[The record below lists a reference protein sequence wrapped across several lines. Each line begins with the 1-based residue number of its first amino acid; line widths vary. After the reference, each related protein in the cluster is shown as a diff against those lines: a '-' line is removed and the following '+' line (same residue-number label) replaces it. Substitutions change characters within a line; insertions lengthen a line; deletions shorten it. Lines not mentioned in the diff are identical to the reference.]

1 MAVNPE
7 KPQPIIDK
15 DPTNAWQGLA
25 CWRMLDTQF
34 EEGKRFLTS
43 WQSWRMDLQRPR
55 LLHYVAFCQNPVSR
69 QDVLSGAGQDP
80 ALAPLA
86 QELAS
91 QCFGLLPGFHRFL
104 LDQGHVVLTLC
115 VGGTLSLLRQQQF
128 EADAVALNMPVDDAD
143 ALWIVKALARCC
155 RRGTRLVAKAPNQ
168 LALSNLGSHLAQCGF
183 VIDAPAASNSDTAP
197 TSIEARF
204 NPRWELK
211 NTRPNA
217 IASALP
223 VGTCAVIGAGL
234 AGASVAAALARRGWQ
249 VTVLDQAGAPAAG
262 ASGLPVGLVVPHV
275 SADDC
280 ALSRLSRS
288 GVRLMLQQARSLLV
302 AGRDWAPSGVLEH
315 KVDGSPTL
323 PTHWLDAG
331 QEWSSLAPTAVHEA
345 DWPEGIDTTQ
355 DIWHPHGA
363 WLKPAQLVRAWLR
376 QAGVTFMGKAAVARL
391 HQRGGAW
398 EMLDAQGQVLCSAER
413 VVLANACGA
422 AALMKRLQEDEPERA
437 ASLTRVPALQGL
449 RGLLSWA
456 THTEPERARFP
467 PHPVN
472 GSGAMVPH
480 VPMDGSS
487 AWFMGSSY
495 QSTSETERSDQDNH
509 LGNLQHLQALLPEL
523 ASQLQTA
530 FESGTLSS
538 WKNTRCATADRL
550 PAVGPLETGEQPGLW
565 LCAGMGS
572 RGLSFSMLCAELLTA
587 RWGAEP
593 WPLEVGL
600 ARSLDAL
607 RSQGLVKQ

>member
-7 KPQPIIDK
+7 KPQPTIDNN
-15 DPTNAWQGLA
+15 PTNAWQGLA

-34 EEGKRFLTS
+34 NTGERFFKT
-43 WQSWRMDLQRPR
+43 WQAWRLDPHRPR
-55 LLHYVAFCQNPVSR
+55 LLHFVAFCQNPVSR
-69 QDVLSGAGQDP
+69 QDLLIGAGRDP
-80 ALAPLA
+80 ALVLLA
-86 QELAS
+86 RELAN
-91 QCFGLLPGFHRFL
+91 QCFGLLPGFHRFV
-104 LDQGHVVLTLC
+104 LDQGQVVLTLC
-115 VGGTLSLLRQQQF
+115 VGETLSLLRQQRF
-128 EADAVALNMPVDDAD
+128 EADAVALGALTKDAD

-168 LALSNLGSHLAQCGF
+168 LALSNLASCCAQCGF
-183 VIDAPAASNSDTAP
+183 EIKAHTAP
-197 TSIEARF
+197 NPDTTPILIEARF

-217 IASALP
+217 IACALP

-302 AGRDWAPSGVLEH
+302 AGRDWAPSGVLERQI
-315 KVDGSPTL
+315 DGSPAL
-323 PTHWLDAG
+323 PPNWRDAG
-331 QEWSSLAPTAVHEA
+331 QEWSNLASTAMHEA
-345 DWPEGIDTTQ
+345 DWAKGIDTTQ
-355 DIWHPHGA
+355 DLWHPHGA
-363 WLKPAQLVRAWLR
+363 WLKPAQLVRAWLM
-376 QAGVTFMGKAAVARL
+376 QPGVQFKGNAAVARL

-398 EMLDAQGQVLCSAER
+398 EMLDARGQVLCSAER

-422 AALMKRLQEDEPERA
+422 AALIKRLQQDEPERA

-456 THTEPERARFP
+456 THVEPEPASFP

-480 VPMDGSS
+480 VPMDGGS

-495 QSTSETERSDQDNH
+495 QSVLEAERSDQDNH

-572 RGLSFSMLCAELLTA
+572 RGLSFSMLCAELLAA

-607 RSQGLVKQ
+607 RG